1 MKLNNILP
9 WLVAAA
15 ILLTLAACGP
25 RATPSPTP
33 EPTATQQPTNTPE
46 PTATATL
53 EPTATQDLTA
63 QPATQGTPG
72 AAASPAA
79 DPAAPAA
86 PAAPAGADG
95 GVSVDDKYIYVSQT
109 IADGYQVRPNTTVTI
124 TWTVKNVGTTAW
136 DTTYFLDQFAGPTIK
151 SPQINFP
158 RMVSANESV
167 DFTVTFTTPANYGDH
182 NLWFKLKNGR
192 GERFGDVNFIFT
204 VTDSPDNSGKPQ
216 PSPTP

>member
-33 EPTATQQPTNTPE
+33 EPTATEQPTNTPE

-72 AAASPAA
+72 AAANPAV

-86 PAAPAGADG
+86 PAAPAGG
-95 GVSVDDKYIYVSQT
+95 STVDDDQYEYVSQT

-124 TWTVKNVGTTAW
+124 TWRVKNVGSTAW
-136 DTTYFLDQFAGPTIK
+136 DTNYYLNQYAGPTIK
-151 SPQINFP
+151 TPQVAFP
-158 RMVSANESV
+158 RMVAANEAI
-167 DFTVTFTTPANYGDH
+167 DLTVTFTTPPNYGDH
-182 NLWFKLKNGR
+182 NLWFKLMDPSGDA
-192 GERFGDVNFIFT
+192 FGDVNFLFT
-204 VTDSPDNSGKPQ
+204 VTDAPDNSGKPQ